1 MKRAV
6 MFALVLFGCIGA
18 SCIAIL
24 LSMWIEAVKISNRK
38 SQ

>member
-6 MFALVLFGCIGA
+6 MFALVLFGFIGI
-18 SCIAIL
+18 SSIAIV
-24 LSMWIEAVKISNRK
+24 LSVWIEAVKISNGK

>member
-6 MFALVLFGCIGA
+6 MFALILFGCIGA
-18 SCIAIL
+18 SSIAIL
-24 LSMWIEAVKISNRK
+24 LSVWIEAVKISNRK

>member
-6 MFALVLFGCIGA
+6 MFALALFGFIGA

-24 LSMWIEAVKISNRK
+24 LSVWIEAVKISNRK

>member
-6 MFALVLFGCIGA
+6 MFALILFGCIGA

-24 LSMWIEAVKISNRK
+24 LSVWIEAVKISNGKKR
-38 SQ
+38 